1 MTNED
6 RVKAVAS
13 HGFTIRQAAFLTT
26 VMLHAGVC
34 VQRQFRTFAA
44 IAQGQVVRDFFDRL
58 VARRFATAHAFGPRG
73 AHLFHVHHKLL
84 YRAIGEPD
92 SRYRRR
98 GSLTRAVERLMV
110 LDAVLS
116 MPQVKWLATERD
128 KVAYFVHQRG
138 LDTADL
144 PALTFEAR
152 DSRTTRYFPDKVP
165 LGLAPLSDQVT
176 LLCVVTEPTG
186 RLFRTFL
193 EHHERLVRRLNRWR
207 VVLVLPTGLTNAEAA
222 HRAVFNDLCAPPLRP
237 TVLDELRWYCSV
249 RRALEEGATH
259 PPDQARYAR
268 ARRAFGAPRFYA
280 TFRRWCRDGEIGL
293 QPLLSPLLCD
303 ARQRGAVA
311 LETWVLPYVYGELG
325 PLAKGA

>member
-6 RVKAVAS
+6 RVQAVAS
-13 HGFTIRQAAFLTT
+13 HGFTTRQAAFLTT
-26 VMLHAGVC
+26 AMLHAGVC
-34 VQRQFRTFAA
+34 VQRQYRTFAA
-44 IAQGQVVRDFFDRL
+44 IAQGQVVREFFDGL

-73 AHLFHVHHKLL
+73 GQLFHVHHKML

-116 MPQVKWLATERD
+116 MPQVTWLATERE
-128 KVAYFVHQRG
+128 KVTYFVHQRG
-138 LDTADL
+138 LETADL

-165 LGLAPLSDQVT
+165 LGLSPSTDQVT
-176 LLCVVTEPTG
+176 LLYVVTEPTG

-193 EHHERLVRRLNRWR
+193 EHHERLVRRLNRWQ
-207 VVLVLPTGLTNAEAA
+207 VLLVLPAGLTQAEPA
-222 HRAVFNDLCAPPLRP
+222 HRAVFNELCAPPLRL
-237 TVLDELRWYCSV
+237 TVLDEFRWYCGV
-249 RRALEEGATH
+249 RRASEEGAAH
-259 PPDQARYAR
+259 PPDSARYAR
-268 ARRAFGAPRFYA
+268 ARRAFGAPRFYTA
-280 TFRRWCRDGEIGL
+280 FRRWCRDGEGGL
-293 QPLLSPLLCD
+293 QPLLSPIFCD

-325 PLAKGA
+325 PLAKSA